1 MRNCREKITP
11 GMGRLQLKVRGE
23 KLPNMDLFSKSDPY
37 LCVYIARDNE
47 AEWTTLIGRDSRDT
61 VLLLCKM
68 HFVALLCCYG
78 IRIGGF
84 HARKGS
90 IIGALMPYRTSVGQ
104 VKTRHRG
111 GPVW

>member
-47 AEWTTLIGRDSRDT
+47 AEWTTLIGRDCRDT
-61 VLLLCKM
+61 TVLSLVLIMQNAFCG
-68 HFVALLCCYG
+68 FVALLCCYG
-78 IRIGGF
+78 F

-90 IIGALMPYRTSVGQ
+90 IRGALMPYRTSERQEIPPNFV
-104 VKTRHRG
+104 T
-111 GPVW
+111 